1 MRGCLVPVPKVES
14 LVKETVRAL
23 LFSVVEPEPDFIA
36 GAGAG
41 SCNRSQSRSRSRL
54 DRLHS
59 TGYYEGY
66 DESSLVRNPNI
77 TK

>member
-41 SCNRSQSRSRSRL
+41 EKARAL
-54 DRLHS
+54 DPAPGCCCLA
-59 TGYYEGY
+59 
-66 DESSLVRNPNI
+66 
-77 TK
+77 